1 VDQSKPEPQSPDHS
15 RPDATAEER
24 ATYMKPAVA
33 VQREFVRFTR
43 LQRTLHGSI
52 VISFLSLAVTGL
64 TLKFSYTGWAVFM
77 SRLLG
82 GFQTAGYIHRF
93 AAVVMFAAF
102 ITHVVDLCK
111 LKKRKYGSWRSLL
124 LGPNSMIPMKRDLDE
139 FIATLKW
146 FVHLGPK
153 PEYGRWTYWE
163 KFDYFA
169 VFWGVF
175 IIGSTG
181 LTLWFPVFFT
191 RFLPGAF
198 INVATII
205 HSDEALL
212 ATGFIFTVHFFN
224 THLRPEKFPMDTTV
238 FTVRRVAAGQAQGI
252 RRAGGQRRTG
262 AASGRAAPGNRGP
275 HNSRLCLDRAEHRF
289 QHRCLDC
296 LRHAVCL
303 SVDFGAFF
311 SSLLAGLVFRYD

>member
-1 VDQSKPEPQSPDHS
+1 MNNGKPALRETDDS
-15 RPDATAEER
+15 RPSATAEER
-24 ATYMKPAVA
+24 AHYLRPATA

-43 LQRTLHGSI
+43 LQRTLHGCL
-52 VISFLSLAVTGL
+52 VISFLTLATTGL
-64 TLKFSYTGWAVFM
+64 TLKFSFTHWAAFL

-93 AAVVMFAAF
+93 AAVVMFSAF
-102 ITHVVDLCK
+102 TVHLVDLSK
-111 LKKRKYGSWRSLL
+111 LKKKKYGSWRAML
-124 LGPNSMIPMKRDLDE
+124 LGPNSMIPMKKDLDE
-139 FIATLKW
+139 FIAPLKW

-181 LTLWFPVFFT
+181 LTLWFPIFFT

-238 FTVRRVAAGQAQGI
+238 FTGHMPLAELRRDKPLEYEALV
-252 RRAGGQRRTG
+252 
-262 AASGRAAPGNRGP
+262 ASGQLEEHLEEPQPEIVVRTIRAFAWI
-275 HNSRLCLDRAEHRF
+275 A
-289 QHRCLDC
+289 
-296 LRHAVCL
+296 L
-303 SVDFGAFF
+303 SIGF
-311 SSLLAGLVFRYD
+311 SVIVWIIYAMLFAYR